1 MSWAMRKLGVEEWL
15 VSAVISM
22 YTGAK
27 TVFRTVYGNS
37 KGFEVKV
44 GTHQGSA
51 LNPLLFV
58 IVMEAISREFRVA
71 LLYVD
76 DLAVIAETEEELI
89 KRLNEWKDNTDSK
102 DMRLNINKTKVMISG
117 ERQKVRQKAV
127 RWPCGVCRTGVG
139 SHSLQ
144 CTSCQKWVHRNTHT
158 HPFNGPFSGTTQV
171 SRYQKGKTN
180 LDFTEAR
187 DNEWQWHQLDH
198 MHVCISLQT
207 DNHANTP
214 PLSFLQAGCTSCR
227 PANSVKALKAQG
239 TQEMQWYCRKWR
251 SHSFVEVA

>member
-27 TVFRTVYGNS
+27 TVVRTVYGNS

-58 IVMEAISREFRVA
+58 IVIEAISREFRVA

-89 KRLNEWKDNTDSK
+89 KRFNEWKDNADSK
-102 DMRLNINKTKVMISG
+102 GMRLNINKTKVMISG
-117 ERQKVRQKAV
+117 ERQKVRQKAE
-127 RWPCGVCRTGVG
+127 RWPCGVCSKGAAAVG
-139 SHSLQ
+139 HQRQTAINCHARLPATEQ
-144 CTSCQKWVHRNTHT
+144 HRH
-158 HPFNGPFSGTTQV
+158 
-171 SRYQKGKTN
+171 
-180 LDFTEAR
+180 
-187 DNEWQWHQLDH
+187 
-198 MHVCISLQT
+198 
-207 DNHANTP
+207 
-214 PLSFLQAGCTSCR
+214 
-227 PANSVKALKAQG
+227 
-239 TQEMQWYCRKWR
+239 
-251 SHSFVEVA
+251 